1 MKPAALVAVIF
12 LALVALGHL
21 VRVALRLQVT
31 VGSTDIPMWMSVVAC
46 IFAGGLAIMLWR
58 ESRR

>member
-12 LALVALGHL
+12 LALIALMHL
-21 VRVALRLQVT
+21 FRVALRSQVT
-31 VGSTDIPMWMSVVAC
+31 IGGTDIPMWMSVVAC

>member
-1 MKPAALVAVIF
+1 MKLAVLVAVIF

-21 VRVALRLQVT
+21 LRVALRLQFT
-31 VGSTDIPMWMSVVAC
+31 VGSTDIPMWMSAVAC

-58 ESRR
+58 EGRR